1 MLSRD
6 EILPDSQ
13 AAIMTARDEFK
24 QRRRESGRAVCHGLH
39 PRRPAVQPGRRRS
52 RQARGLLKLIVK
64 SIFPRDEELLKA
76 VAPHWEWIAEDGMPN
91 VASVMQQQDFWAD
104 TFKMVEHKVPQDRV
118 IDVSIAKEAAQ
129 RLDAEKPFG

>member
-1 MLSRD
+1 
-6 EILPDSQ
+6 
-13 AAIMTARDEFK
+13 
-24 QRRRESGRAVCHGLH
+24 
-39 PRRPAVQPGRRRS
+39 
-52 RQARGLLKLIVK
+52 
-64 SIFPRDEELLKA
+64 
-76 VAPHWEWIAEDGMPN
+76 MPN

>member
-1 MLSRD
+1 
-6 EILPDSQ
+6 
-13 AAIMTARDEFK
+13 MTVRDEFK
-24 QRRRESGRAVCHGLH
+24 QRRRESVVRYAMACIHAGRLFNRVAGDPSKHADV
-39 PRRPAVQPGRRRS
+39 
-52 RQARGLLKLIVK
+52 LKLIVK

-91 VASVMQQQDFWAD
+91 VASVMRQQDFWAD
-104 TFKMVEHKVPQDRV
+104 TFKMVEHKVAQDRV